1 MTPPEPHAHGG
12 RAHHDR
18 ARPPRPHTL
27 AQPTEALLSTSPLPE
42 AAESEHD
49 QPLTLA
55 ILRRLVGND
64 WARLPGSTLV
74 VLSADPEGNGYS
86 PFSTYERARYAPE
99 DDGLRGEVYPLES
112 ELANDPDLRRL
123 FPQIPDNAVAALVIY
138 PLG

>member
-1 MTPPEPHAHGG
+1 M
-12 RAHHDR
+12 
-18 ARPPRPHTL
+18 
-27 AQPTEALLSTSPLPE
+27 STSGP
-42 AAESEHD
+42 AEPAPSQRD
-49 QPLTLA
+49 QPLTLDV
-55 ILRRLVGND
+55 LRRLVGND

-112 ELANDPDLRRL
+112 ELANDPELRRL